1 MTSDDKGPKVSC
13 SLRLEFA
20 SSDQAEHVHKSVEL
34 DNQEFVTTKLE
45 GNTILAEIEASSLNS
60 LLHTL
65 DDFLSCTSVA
75 EKIVLKRN

>member
-1 MTSDDKGPKVSC
+1 MPSNDKEPKISC

-20 SSDQAEHVHKSVEL
+20 SSDQAEHVHRSVEL
-34 DNQEFVTTKLE
+34 DNQGFVKTKLE

-75 EKIVLKRN
+75 EKIVSKKS

>member
-1 MTSDDKGPKVSC
+1 MTSEDKGPKVSC
-13 SLRLEFA
+13 RLRLEFA
-20 SSDQAEHVHKSVEL
+20 SPDQAEHVHRSIEL
-34 DNQEFVTTKLE
+34 DNQGFVKTKLE

-75 EKIVLKRN
+75 EKIVSKRN

>member
-1 MTSDDKGPKVSC
+1 
-13 SLRLEFA
+13 LEFD
-20 SSDQAEHVHKSVEL
+20 SSDQAELVHRSVEL
-34 DNQEFVTTKLE
+34 DNQGFVTTKLE

-75 EKIVLKRN
+75 EKIVSKRN

>member
-1 MTSDDKGPKVSC
+1 MPSNNEVPKVKC
-13 SLRLEFA
+13 SLRLEF
-20 SSDQAEHVHKSVEL
+20 SSQHHAEHVHRSVEL
-34 DNQEFVTTKLE
+34 DNGGYVKTKLE

-75 EKIVLKRN
+75 EKIVSKKN